1 MPQERIAVAL
11 APDNLGAY
19 RGPGMSSATE
29 YFYKYLRWHSGYTH
43 VGEVERE
50 PGKITKRVLGF
61 SRTRDDDPDG
71 DLKARFMT
79 SQLKTNAPLQE
90 IRSKVGEIRKYIVN
104 STVEI
109 PQHDHRGPL
118 HRFLESAM
126 PFARRDRTE
135 DIQKNFRME
144 LDWEPD
150 KETLQQAIDDWNRH
164 EAGDNYW
171 VGVKFKND
179 GRIHRFDEAL
189 GRSSVE
195 LTGGLGE

>member
-1 MPQERIAVAL
+1 MKGTKTKPGPCQVCSETDDCCPRLAVAKVRGIPFCEPC
-11 APDNLGAY
+11 AREQEAY
-19 RGPGMSSATE
+19 FA
-29 YFYKYLRWHSGYTH
+29 
-43 VGEVERE
+43 VE
-50 PGKITKRVLGF
+50 RVLGF

-71 DLKARFMT
+71 ELKARFVT

>member
-1 MPQERIAVAL
+1 MGGSTFSPTVTYWRKLLQAEFQDVREGSTPGWARYFWFMPQERIAVAL

-118 HRFLESAM
+118 HRFLELS
-126 PFARRDRTE
+126 
-135 DIQKNFRME
+135 
-144 LDWEPD
+144 L
-150 KETLQQAIDDWNRH
+150 
-164 EAGDNYW
+164 
-171 VGVKFKND
+171 
-179 GRIHRFDEAL
+179 IHI
-189 GRSSVE
+189 
-195 LTGGLGE
+195 